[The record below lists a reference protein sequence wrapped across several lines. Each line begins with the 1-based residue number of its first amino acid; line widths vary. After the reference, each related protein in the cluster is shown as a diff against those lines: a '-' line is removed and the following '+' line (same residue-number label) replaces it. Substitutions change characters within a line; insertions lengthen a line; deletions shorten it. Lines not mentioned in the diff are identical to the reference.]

1 VAIAPQLRT
10 LLDAEGGFTVDP
22 TTGQRAPGGIA
33 VCLDPRPSASFGRRD
48 WTDGRIIRWL
58 TDAAPHLAR
67 PGRFAGGWLEPSS
80 GRVCLDVVT
89 VLPRGRLPT
98 AFHAGRLA
106 GQRSVFDLDRRLL
119 VPIPVHRT

>member
-1 VAIAPQLRT
+1 VVIAPQLRT

-22 TTGQRAPGGIA
+22 TTGQRPPTGIA

-48 WTDGRIIRWL
+48 WTDGRITRWL
-58 TDAAPHLAR
+58 ANAAPHLAR

-80 GRVCLDVVT
+80 GRVCLDVVA
-89 VLPRGRLPT
+89 VLPHRRLPT
-98 AFHAGRLA
+98 AFRAGRLA

-119 VPIPVHRT
+119 LPIPARRP